1 MATTVLPRQAWRL
14 YPTSSP
20 AVFFIEPKV
29 KLQQLFGPQE
39 LPQTFALRKME
50 ARYMRPKDFNYQ
62 LPDDQVPEAAFFGR
76 CVPQSL
82 LSTPLNRLANLRNA
96 LYRRSNVGKSSLIN
110 AVVGS
115 DLMVTSQTP
124 GRTRTLNFAQ
134 LTAQG
139 GKQSGSRSWRLVDL
153 PGYGYARVARKESA
167 RWQEVT
173 RQYFRDRSGQG
184 LTRAFFLL
192 DVRRP
197 LDESDARQLRMLD
210 KLHIQYQI
218 VLTKWDKM
226 SAHQDS
232 QLLRQLGVLLGTKR
246 SNMHHPAVVATSSTT
261 GFGLEELR
269 MFISAALTDPLG
281 QGLGSDFS

>member
-62 LPDDQVPEAAFFGR
+62 LPDDQVPEAAFFG
-76 CVPQSL
+76 
-82 LSTPLNRLANLRNA
+82 
-96 LYRRSNVGKSSLIN
+96 RSNVGKSSLIN